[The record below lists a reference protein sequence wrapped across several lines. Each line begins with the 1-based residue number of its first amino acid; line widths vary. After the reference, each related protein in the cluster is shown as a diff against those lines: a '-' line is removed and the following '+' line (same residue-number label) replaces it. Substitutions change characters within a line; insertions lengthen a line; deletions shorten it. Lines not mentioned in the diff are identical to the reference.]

1 MCTTSTRHVRRQ
13 STLAREHVSTQGTL
27 SLEQVSTQNTLAR
40 EHVSMQGTLAHK
52 QPRHVSKFLARRGRN
67 LFKKLLSA
75 SFGIHFIKM
84 LNLTLSILKIVK
96 GKVI

>member
-67 LFKKLLSA
+67 CA
-75 SFGIHFIKM
+75 SFGVHFIKM